1 MRFGA
6 GARTSASDQHARF
19 VVFETRAAAA
29 LPSRVCRSRCRS
41 TRGSVLARGFAPS
54 GLSAVSCRPWIIR
67 LPRASRYGSPGRT
80 MDLVYGLPLIA
91 ALVLAWLAARH
102 VANRAKRQRELLR
115 RQKQRSRS
123 RYRDGPQSASSRSD
137 MRSTDAPVTVVD
149 KIRKRESVPK
159 GDGNSKPPRDRG

>member
-1 MRFGA
+1 
-6 GARTSASDQHARF
+6 
-19 VVFETRAAAA
+19 
-29 LPSRVCRSRCRS
+29 
-41 TRGSVLARGFAPS
+41 
-54 GLSAVSCRPWIIR
+54 
-67 LPRASRYGSPGRT
+67 

-102 VANRAKRQRELLR
+102 VANKAKRQRELLR

-149 KIRKRESVPK
+149 KIRKRESAPK
-159 GDGNSKPPRDRG
+159 GDGDGNSKPTRHRG